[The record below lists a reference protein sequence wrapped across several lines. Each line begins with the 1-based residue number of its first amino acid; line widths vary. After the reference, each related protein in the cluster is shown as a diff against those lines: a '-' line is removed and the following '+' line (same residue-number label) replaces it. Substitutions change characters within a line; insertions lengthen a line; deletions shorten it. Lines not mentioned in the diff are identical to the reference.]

1 MVTVETRSTT
11 PDSGLDKTGV
21 AVRRRGASQG
31 FLAPHLR
38 IAEPRAHTGAVEP
51 GVGGSEDKPGG
62 TPAGAAIVVPDDA
75 RELARDIA
83 AWRREERWKRRR
95 RFFERALG
103 GRTSTRALSA
113 PIIITLMIAAALLGA
128 TLIFPGR
135 TPDHPPT
142 APVPLVLAAPTAAV
156 GTVGG
161 LVPDDALVGQTGTT
175 TARALRPALLVVAQN
190 ECACTAALTHLAD
203 EAADNGLTIYLIG
216 SKAQQSALNALA
228 GSSSVAVR
236 VMVDQDSAI
245 TSMFAK
251 GALSVVAVHADGVI
265 EQIIDDFTRTT
276 SLETVLPEL
285 KQPAHAGA

>member
-1 MVTVETRSTT
+1 
-11 PDSGLDKTGV
+11 
-21 AVRRRGASQG
+21 
-31 FLAPHLR
+31 
-38 IAEPRAHTGAVEP
+38 VEP

-62 TPAGAAIVVPDDA
+62 TPAGADIVVPDDA

-95 RFFERALG
+95 RVFERALG
-103 GRTSTRALSA
+103 GRSSTRALSA

-135 TPDHPPT
+135 APDHSPT
-142 APVPLVLAAPTAAV
+142 APVPLVLAAPTATP

-161 LVPDDALVGQTGTT
+161 LVPDDALIGQTGAT
-175 TARALRPALLVVAQN
+175 TARALRPALLVVAQLVVGQS
-190 ECACTAALTHLAD
+190 ECDCAAALTHLAN

-216 SKAQQSALNALA
+216 SKAQQPALNALA
-228 GSSSVAVR
+228 GSSSDAVR
-236 VMVDQDSAI
+236 VMTDQDTAI
-245 TSMFAK
+245 TSIFAK
-251 GALSVVAVHADGVI
+251 GALTVVAVHADGVI
-265 EQIIDDFTRTT
+265 EQIVNDFTRTS

>member
-1 MVTVETRSTT
+1 M
-11 PDSGLDKTGV
+11 
-21 AVRRRGASQG
+21 
-31 FLAPHLR
+31 
-38 IAEPRAHTGAVEP
+38 
-51 GVGGSEDKPGG
+51 GGSNSSDDKPGG
-62 TPAGAAIVVPDDA
+62 IPAGADIVVPDDA

-103 GRTSTRALSA
+103 GRPSSTRALSA

-135 TPDHPPT
+135 TPEHPPT
-142 APVPLVLAAPTAAV
+142 APVPLVLAAPTSAP

-161 LVPDDALVGQTGTT
+161 LVPDDTLVGQTGTT
-175 TARALRPALLVVAQN
+175 SARALRPALLAVAQN
-190 ECACTAALTHLAD
+190 DCACTAALTHLAE
-203 EAADNGLTIYLIG
+203 EAADNGLTIYLVG
-216 SKAQQSALNALA
+216 SEAQQTGLNALA

-236 VMVDQDSAI
+236 VMLDQNSAI

-251 GALSVVAVHADGVI
+251 GALTVVAVHADGVI
-265 EQIIDDFTRTT
+265 EQIVDNFTRTT

>member
-1 MVTVETRSTT
+1 
-11 PDSGLDKTGV
+11 
-21 AVRRRGASQG
+21 
-31 FLAPHLR
+31 
-38 IAEPRAHTGAVEP
+38 VEP

-62 TPAGAAIVVPDDA
+62 IPAGAHVVVPDDA

-95 RFFERALG
+95 RVFERVLGGGAASARG
-103 GRTSTRALSA
+103 GRTTSSRALSA

-135 TPDHPPT
+135 TPERPPT

-175 TARALRPALLVVAQN
+175 TARALRPALLAVTQT
-190 ECACTAALTHLAD
+190 ECACAAALNHLA
-203 EAADNGLTIYLIG
+203 EQAADNGLTIYLIG
-216 SKAQQSALNALA
+216 SKARQSELNALA
-228 GSSSVAVR
+228 DNTSAAVR
-236 VMVDQDSAI
+236 VMLDQDSAI
-245 TSMFAK
+245 TTTFAK
-251 GALSVVAVHADGVI
+251 GVLTVVAVHADGVI
-265 EQIIDDFTRTT
+265 EQIVDNFTRSTT
-276 SLETVLPEL
+276 LDTVLPEL

>member
-1 MVTVETRSTT
+1 M
-11 PDSGLDKTGV
+11 
-21 AVRRRGASQG
+21 
-31 FLAPHLR
+31 
-38 IAEPRAHTGAVEP
+38 
-51 GVGGSEDKPGG
+51 GGSEDKPGG
-62 TPAGAAIVVPDDA
+62 TPAGADIVVPDDA

-95 RFFERALG
+95 RTLERLVG
-103 GRTSTRALSA
+103 GRSSSTRALSA
-113 PIIITLMIAAALLGA
+113 PIIITLLIAAALLGA

-142 APVPLVLAAPTAAV
+142 APVPLVLAAPSAAP

-161 LVPDDALVGQTGTT
+161 LVPDDALIGQTGTT

-190 ECACTAALTHLAD
+190 ECACTDALAHLAG

-216 SKAQQSALNALA
+216 SKAQQPALNALA
-228 GSSSVAVR
+228 GSSSESVR
-236 VMVDQDSAI
+236 VMTDQDSAI
-245 TSMFAK
+245 TTVFAK
-251 GALSVVAVHADGVI
+251 GALTVVAVHADGVI
-265 EQIIDDFTRTT
+265 EQIVDNFSRTS

>member
-1 MVTVETRSTT
+1 
-11 PDSGLDKTGV
+11 
-21 AVRRRGASQG
+21 
-31 FLAPHLR
+31 
-38 IAEPRAHTGAVEP
+38 VEP
-51 GVGGSEDKPGG
+51 GVGGSGSGDDKPGG
-62 TPAGAAIVVPDDA
+62 IPAGAHVVVPDDA

-95 RFFERALG
+95 RVFERMLG
-103 GRTSTRALSA
+103 GRASSSRALSA
-113 PIIITLMIAAALLGA
+113 PIIITLLIAATLLGA

-142 APVPLVLAAPTAAV
+142 APVPLVLAAPSAAA

-161 LVPDDALVGQTGTT
+161 LVPDDALIGPTGTT
-175 TARALRPALLVVAQN
+175 TARALRPALLAVTQPD
-190 ECACTAALTHLAD
+190 CACAAALTHLAQ

-216 SKAQQSALNALA
+216 SRGRQSELNALA
-228 GSSSVAVR
+228 GDASVAVR

-245 TSMFAK
+245 PSVFAK
-251 GALSVVAVHADGVI
+251 GTLTVVAVHADGVI
-265 EQIIDDFTRTT
+265 DQIVDDFTRST

>member
-1 MVTVETRSTT
+1 MW
-11 PDSGLDKTGV
+11 
-21 AVRRRGASQG
+21 VRRGRMCRYAAGACGGTPQG
-31 FLAPHLR
+31 CLTSLSAPHLR
-38 IAEPRAHTGAVEP
+38 TAGPRAHTGAVEP

-62 TPAGAAIVVPDDA
+62 TPAGADIVVPDDA

-95 RFFERALG
+95 RVLERMLG
-103 GRTSTRALSA
+103 GRSSTRALSA
-113 PIIITLMIAAALLGA
+113 PIIITLLIAAALLGA

-135 TPDHPPT
+135 TPDHAPT
-142 APVPLVLAAPTAAV
+142 APVPLVLAAPAAAT

-161 LVPDDALVGQTGTT
+161 LVPDDALIGQTGTT

-190 ECACTAALTHLAD
+190 ECACTDALTHLAS

-228 GSSSVAVR
+228 GSSSEAVR
-236 VMVDQDSAI
+236 VMTDQDSAI
-245 TSMFAK
+245 TTMFAK
-251 GALSVVAVHADGVI
+251 GALTVVAVHADGVI
-265 EQIIDDFTRTT
+265 EQIVDNFSRTS

>member
-1 MVTVETRSTT
+1 
-11 PDSGLDKTGV
+11 
-21 AVRRRGASQG
+21 
-31 FLAPHLR
+31 
-38 IAEPRAHTGAVEP
+38 VEP
-51 GVGGSEDKPGG
+51 GVGGNEDKPGG
-62 TPAGAAIVVPDDA
+62 IPAGAHVVVPDDA

-95 RFFERALG
+95 RVFERMLG
-103 GRTSTRALSA
+103 GRAASTRALSA

-135 TPDHPPT
+135 TPEHSPT
-142 APVPLVLAAPTAAV
+142 APVPLVLAAPSSAP

-175 TARALRPALLVVAQN
+175 TARALRPALLVVTQS
-190 ECACTAALTHLAD
+190 ECACGAALTHLAT

-216 SKAQQSALNALA
+216 SQTRQAELNALA
-228 GSSSVAVR
+228 GSASVAVR

-245 TSMFAK
+245 TTTFAK
-251 GALSVVAVHADGVI
+251 GALTVVAVHADGVI
-265 EQIIDDFTRTT
+265 DQIVDDFTRTT
-276 SLETVLPEL
+276 SLDTVLPEL

>member
-1 MVTVETRSTT
+1 
-11 PDSGLDKTGV
+11 
-21 AVRRRGASQG
+21 
-31 FLAPHLR
+31 
-38 IAEPRAHTGAVEP
+38 VEP

-62 TPAGAAIVVPDDA
+62 IPAGAHVVVPDDA

-95 RFFERALG
+95 RVFERMLGGGATSTHG
-103 GRTSTRALSA
+103 GRTTRALSA

-142 APVPLVLAAPTAAV
+142 APVPLVLAAPTAAS

-175 TARALRPALLVVAQN
+175 TARALRPALLVVTQR
-190 ECACTAALTHLAD
+190 ECACAAALTHLAA

-216 SKAQQSALNALA
+216 SQAQQSELNALA
-228 GSSSVAVR
+228 GSTSVAVR
-236 VMVDQDSAI
+236 VMVDKDSAI
-245 TSMFAK
+245 TTAFAK
-251 GALSVVAVHADGVI
+251 GTLTVVAVHADGVI
-265 EQIIDDFTRTT
+265 EQIVNDFTRTT
-276 SLETVLPEL
+276 SLDTVLPEL

>member
-1 MVTVETRSTT
+1 M
-11 PDSGLDKTGV
+11 
-21 AVRRRGASQG
+21 
-31 FLAPHLR
+31 
-38 IAEPRAHTGAVEP
+38 
-51 GVGGSEDKPGG
+51 GGSSSSDDKPGG
-62 TPAGAAIVVPDDA
+62 IPAGAHLVVPDDA

-95 RFFERALG
+95 RVFERLMG
-103 GRTSTRALSA
+103 GRASSTRALSA

-135 TPDHPPT
+135 TPEHPPT
-142 APVPLVLAAPTAAV
+142 APVPLVLAAPTTAP

-175 TARALRPALLVVAQN
+175 TARALRPALLVVTRP
-190 ECACTAALTHLAD
+190 ECACGAALTHLAQ

-216 SKAQQSALNALA
+216 SQARQSELNALA
-228 GSSSVAVR
+228 GDTSVAVH

-245 TSMFAK
+245 TAAFTK
-251 GALSVVAVHADGVI
+251 GALTVVAVHADGVI
-265 EQIIDDFTRTT
+265 EQIVNDFTRTT
-276 SLETVLPEL
+276 SLDAVLPEL

>member
-1 MVTVETRSTT
+1 M
-11 PDSGLDKTGV
+11 
-21 AVRRRGASQG
+21 
-31 FLAPHLR
+31 
-38 IAEPRAHTGAVEP
+38 
-51 GVGGSEDKPGG
+51 GGSEDKPGG
-62 TPAGAAIVVPDDA
+62 IPAGAHVVVPDDA

-95 RFFERALG
+95 RVFDRMLG
-103 GRTSTRALSA
+103 GGATSARGGGATSARGRRASSARALSA

-135 TPDHPPT
+135 TPEHPPT
-142 APVPLVLAAPTAAV
+142 APVPLVLAAPTAAP

-175 TARALRPALLVVAQN
+175 TARALRPALLAVTRP
-190 ECACTAALTHLAD
+190 ECACGAALTHLAQ

-216 SKAQQSALNALA
+216 SQTRQSELNALA
-228 GSSSVAVR
+228 GATSVAVH

-245 TSMFAK
+245 TTAFTK
-251 GALSVVAVHADGVI
+251 GTLTVVAVHADGVI
-265 EQIIDDFTRTT
+265 EQIVNDFTRTT
-276 SLETVLPEL
+276 SLDAVLPEL